1 MEYILGYY
9 VIKVKGMEGK
19 IIMTM
24 EENLSEKLKNK
35 RKELRLSQGELA
47 KIIGVDQKTISHW
60 ENGINEPQLNKLRI
74 FCDNFK
80 VPISYFTGNDILQN
94 DDFIS
99 IDFYNDVY
107 ASCGKGGL
115 ISSAD
120 KETLTLPA
128 NFISVKMQRNK
139 RYSIVRARG
148 NSMVPEILDGDL
160 ILIEHH
166 DGEQIIDNSIY
177 LFTFDNEVFVKRL
190 SKNINEI
197 IITSENKDYPQVILR
212 GSDIDKLQIIG
223 KVFGFSRKYS

>member
-1 MEYILGYY
+1 ML
-9 VIKVKGMEGK
+9 
-19 IIMTM
+19 
-24 EENLSEKLKNK
+24 EENLPEKLKSK
-35 RKELRLSQGELA
+35 RKELQLSQGELA

-80 VPISYFTGNDILQN
+80 VPISYFTGNEISFDK
-94 DDFIS
+94 DYIS

-115 ISSAD
+115 VSSVE
-120 KETLTLPA
+120 KETLSFPVNLLPL
-128 NFISVKMQRNK
+128 KMQKNK
-139 RYSIVRARG
+139 KYSIVKARG
-148 NSMVPEILDGDL
+148 NSMVPEIQDGDL

-177 LFTFDNEVFVKRL
+177 LFTYENEVFVKRL

-212 GSDIDKLQIIG
+212 GNDIDKIQIIG
-223 KVFGFSRKYS
+223 KVFGFTRKYE

>member
-1 MEYILGYY
+1 ML
-9 VIKVKGMEGK
+9 
-19 IIMTM
+19 

-80 VPISYFTGNDILQN
+80 VPISYFTGNDIPQEK
-94 DDFIS
+94 DYVS
-99 IDFYNDVY
+99 IDFYSDVY

-115 ISSAD
+115 ISSIN
-120 KETLTLPA
+120 KETLTLPTS
-128 NFISVKMQRNK
+128 FISVKMQKNK
-139 RYSIVRARG
+139 RYSIVKARG
-148 NSMVPEILDGDL
+148 NSMIPEIQDGDL
-160 ILIEHH
+160 LLIEHH

-197 IITSENKDYPQVILR
+197 IITSENKDYPQVILK
-212 GSDIDKLQIIG
+212 GCDIDKLQIIG
-223 KVFGFSRKYS
+223 RVFGFSRKYS